1 MISTNSNEIDTVDV
15 VVGLAW
21 GDEGKGKVTSSLA
34 KGASYDYV
42 CRFNGGPNAG
52 HTVYLDGKQYK
63 THLIPSGVFHGIP
76 SIIGP
81 GCVINP
87 AKFMDEIQYLEKN
100 GFDTSLVKVSPRAH
114 VITADHISYDKN
126 YLSHLGTTGQG
137 IAPCYADKMLRKG
150 IRAGEVL
157 PSEWLWNEE
166 LSGFVLAEGAQ
177 SVWLDPDQGDYP
189 FVTSSSTL
197 PYNACSLGFSTQ
209 KITRV
214 YGVAKM
220 YDTKSGVD
228 PSFPMQL
235 LDDPILEQIATL
247 GNEFGTTTGRRRI
260 VNYLNLSKLIR
271 AIHLSGTTHLV
282 MNKGDILDKVKQ
294 VTGSNP
300 YRYLYQGDLIDCDSL
315 EHMQEEIQDL
325 VEENSYD
332 FDFQGIYFSNNP
344 ETIEWNDL

>member
-1 MISTNSNEIDTVDV
+1 MNVNFCHNDIETVDV

-34 KGASYDYV
+34 GDGAYDYV

-52 HTVYLDGKQYK
+52 HTVYLNGKQYK

-87 AKFMDEIQYLEKN
+87 AKFMDEIQYLQKN

-157 PSEWLWNEE
+157 PSEWLWDEH
-166 LSGFVLAEGAQ
+166 LSGFILAEGAQ

-189 FVTSSSTL
+189 YVTSSSTL

-228 PSFPMQL
+228 PSFPAEL
-235 LDDPILEQIATL
+235 LNDPVLGEIAKL

-260 VNYLNLSKLIR
+260 VNYLNLDKLIQ
-271 AIHLSGTTHLV
+271 AIYLTGTTHLV
-282 MNKGDILDKVKQ
+282 MNKGDILDRVSE
-294 VTGSNP
+294 VTNSNP
-300 YRYLYQGDLIDCDSL
+300 YRFLYGGEEAIFETREDMEDEIEKLIEYSL
-315 EHMQEEIQDL
+315 
-325 VEENSYD
+325 YD
-332 FDFQGIYFSNNP
+332 NVFEGIYFSNDP
-344 ETIEWNDL
+344 ETVNWES